1 MLLKIEQAKLND
13 LDALY
18 RIERECFTSEAF
30 TKEHIANLLE
40 SADAVN
46 LVAKANHEI
55 VGFIVGMIENYG
67 RVTVGHVYTIDVAL
81 KYRRAGVG
89 LRLLE
94 ELEHVFLD
102 RGVKTS
108 YLEVRID
115 NKAARELYR
124 KKGYVELE
132 PLENYYAKGRH
143 GLRMKK
149 DLKK

>member
-1 MLLKIEQAKLND
+1 MPLKIEKAKLND
-13 LDALY
+13 LDALL

-30 TKEHIANLLE
+30 TREHIAYLLQ
-40 SADAVN
+40 SPNAVN

-55 VGFIVGMIENYG
+55 VGFIVGVIEDYG
-67 RVTVGHVYTIDVAL
+67 RVTVGHVYTIDVAV
-81 KYRRAGVG
+81 KHRRAGVG
-89 LRLLE
+89 LRLLD
-94 ELEHVFLD
+94 ELERVFLE

-124 KKGYVELE
+124 KKGYTELE
-132 PLENYYAKGRH
+132 PLEDFYARGRH

-149 DLKK
+149 ELKK